1 MNLLM
6 SDQCYV
12 YRNLLMS
19 DLCDVYRNL
28 LMSDLCYVYRNLLM
42 SDLCKHYEYNEFLML
57 QLMDLFPYGELLD
70 LLGKLLMY

>member
-1 MNLLM
+1 
-6 SDQCYV
+6 
-12 YRNLLMS
+12 
-19 DLCDVYRNL
+19 
-28 LMSDLCYVYRNLLM
+28 M